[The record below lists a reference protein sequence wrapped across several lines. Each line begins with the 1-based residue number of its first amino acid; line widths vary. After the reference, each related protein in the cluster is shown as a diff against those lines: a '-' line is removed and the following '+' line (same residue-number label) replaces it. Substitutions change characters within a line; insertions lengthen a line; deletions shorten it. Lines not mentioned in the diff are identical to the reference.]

1 MIGQQT
7 NSRKLFN
14 YFFIL
19 VSVAIFVMAAIQCA
33 VIPFCHDE
41 TITFYYY
48 IQSGD
53 FLPFHAHVDT
63 NNHVLNSFLSW
74 ICFKLFGDS
83 PFSLRLP
90 NLLALPVLICATY
103 RVSGRLTKVSSKLA
117 LMAGFMLSFH
127 WLSFYTVCRGYGL
140 SMSFFILGIS
150 YLMDYFTSKDLS
162 KLILFYLFIQIAI
175 SANLILVIITI
186 PLTLA
191 VILFQLLNKELLK
204 PKSLLALLV
213 HLALVLFW
221 LEFSFFLQA
230 NFLEPSQ
237 SMFASASLGYWKIT
251 FVSLINIL
259 SGNKNHLLT
268 LFVLLGFIITVIASV
283 SINFKE
289 VKTNIRSI
297 FSPSLFYTLLLLG
310 VIAMFYLMH
319 IFLQVSY
326 PEDRMGLFFYV
337 FFVLSAAFTLDRFSG
352 RPAKIISGL
361 IVAGALIHFGLYINF
376 HKHLDLDYNTIPER
390 FYTRLLEE
398 QKESPDR
405 ITLVGQDGTELIYDY
420 LNYLHGGVL
429 NLNDGSTNAIQMDCD
444 YVIVRRARVP
454 FFKPYYDEIDVE
466 NDWGQTLMKRKEKI
480 KRNLIISIDTLK
492 PIKGDEEYY
501 NLYEVRDTSFKSNNP
516 LLVEINIGSVKAE
529 MPIQSWLVMEIDS
542 SEGHSVC
549 FRKIPLNW
557 LKYDWNT
564 AKNIKLDMLGLQLPP
579 KIHRLVCYIWNLE
592 KKEIGVRI
600 NSVMI
605 YQLEGNGINVVAPAH
620 ITNSTL

>member
-103 RVSGRLTKVSSKLA
+103 RISGRLTKVSSKLA

-150 YLMDYFTSKDLS
+150 YLMDYFNSKDLS

-175 SANLILVIITI
+175 SANLILVIITV

-191 VILFQLLNKELLK
+191 VILYQLLNKELLK
-204 PKSLLALLV
+204 PKSLIALLV
-213 HLALVLFW
+213 HLTLVLFW
-221 LEFSFFLQA
+221 LKFSFFLQA

-289 VKTNIRSI
+289 VKTSIRSI

-398 QKESPDR
+398 QKASPDR